1 MVHVFE
7 EMTNAFGLFEKKT
20 PLATEKVS
28 WSKNGQERITG
39 HLWIWSHDMLYLIRM
54 RQLLSTLYYKDL

>member
-1 MVHVFE
+1 MLE
-7 EMTNAFGLFEKKT
+7 EMTNALVLFEKKKI